1 MCVYVCVC
9 RFSMCLMYVYEL
21 LKAVLSCAVDVWQCV
36 CISTQYTSITIHSH
50 NREET
55 HCVCVVLVIIK
66 KHAGIFGE
74 LKYF

>member
-1 MCVYVCVC
+1 MCMCAC
-9 RFSMCLMYVYEL
+9 RFCMCTNSPVNEL

-36 CISTQYTSITIHSH
+36 YLSTHYTSITIHCH

-66 KHAGIFGE
+66 K
-74 LKYF
+74 YFWMS